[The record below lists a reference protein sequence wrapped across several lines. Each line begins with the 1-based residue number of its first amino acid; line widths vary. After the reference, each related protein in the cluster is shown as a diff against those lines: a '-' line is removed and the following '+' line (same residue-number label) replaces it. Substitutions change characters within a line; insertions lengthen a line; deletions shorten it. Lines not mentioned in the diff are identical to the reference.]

1 MPRGR
6 FDIVN
11 EQVVISALLGD
22 SVSRRRILGALTESD
37 FQGKRHKIIFAAVK
51 ECERR
56 SLLPTKNNVAV
67 HAEEDFGGMKY
78 LEKLEDLELTENLDY
93 HIGRL
98 KQDAARVQVHKHWE
112 SDAKNIILD
121 RSVDYTECIK
131 VSAKMTHM
139 LQEAI
144 ARRSEYGI
152 SERWTEDFDKRCG
165 GEIPFVTTGYK
176 SLDSVLTY
184 GFFKTGLT
192 VIAGR
197 PRAGK
202 SILITDMTRRM
213 LKGKTKPRIG
223 VAPLEGGPMRF
234 MDMLVSSA
242 SGVEA
247 EDFVKHP
254 ENLSPKAKKRIKKI
268 AKKIAGTDDRLVVLE
283 NPFLSLAATGKWSN
297 DSAMAK
303 IEEILAEGGFDIVIF
318 DLWERSLTNL
328 DPQRIASALVRMQTL
343 MEKYFVHGVIVQQL
357 RRTAEDRTKDKGRR
371 PTLPDLKNSGAY
383 EEVADLVLLVH
394 REKVFKPFMGKDI
407 IEVGIA
413 KQKRGEDGLVMLAEF
428 VPEVCRLE
436 DDRIAEIDTRT
447 TMKPSMSGD
456 AI

>member
-11 EQVVISALLGD
+11 EQIVISAMLGD
-22 SVSRRRILGALTESD
+22 SVSRRRILAAVNVSD

-51 ECERR
+51 ECEVR

-78 LEKLEDLELTENLDY
+78 LEKLEDLELTEDLDY
-93 HIGRL
+93 NIGRL
-98 KQDAARVQVHKHWE
+98 KQDAARVNVNKHWE

-121 RSVDYTECIK
+121 RSVDFTECIK
-131 VSAKMTHM
+131 VSAKMTQM
-139 LQEAI
+139 LQAAI
-144 ARRSEYGI
+144 ATYSDHGI

-165 GEIPFVTTGYK
+165 GEIPFVSTGYK

-192 VIAGR
+192 IVAGR

-202 SILITDMTRRM
+202 SILITDMVRR
-213 LKGKTKPRIG
+213 LLRGKVKPRIL

-254 ENLSPKAKKRIKKI
+254 GNLSVKARKRIKKI
-268 AKKIAGTDDRLVVLE
+268 AKKIAGTDDRLVVIE

-303 IEEILAEGGFDIVIF
+303 IEEIIAEGGYDIVIF

-328 DPQRIASALVRMQTL
+328 DSQRISSALVRMQTL

-371 PTLPDLKNSGAY
+371 PTLTDLKNSGAY
-383 EEVADLVLLVH
+383 EEVADLVLLIH
-394 REKVFKPFMGKDI
+394 REKVYKPFMGKDI

-413 KQKRGEDGLVMLAEF
+413 KQKRGEDGLVMVAEF

-436 DDRIAEIDTRT
+436 DDRIAEIDARS

-456 AI
+456 GT